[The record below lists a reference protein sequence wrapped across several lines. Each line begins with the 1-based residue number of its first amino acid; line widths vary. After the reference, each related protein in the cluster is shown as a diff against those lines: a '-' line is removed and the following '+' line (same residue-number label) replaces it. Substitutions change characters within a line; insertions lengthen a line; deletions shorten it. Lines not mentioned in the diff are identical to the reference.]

1 VAVRSKQNEL
11 VSNDAR
17 GRDGRQKARSR
28 PMPAQLA
35 ENGDRVPAQANEHQY
50 AEERK
55 SDQVECEQYCADYA
69 MSEPHGGDGD
79 DAGRHDERETA
90 SGKIEH
96 YCCDCRSAREYT
108 VRRFAAIFVTSRPP
122 AAFDG
127 RNAFS
132 ANIAIRLL
140 K

>member
-17 GRDGRQKARSR
+17 GRDGRQIARSG
-28 PMPAQLA
+28 PMAAQLA
-35 ENGDRVPAQANEHQY
+35 ENGDRVPAQANEYQH

-55 SDQVECEQYCADYA
+55 CDQVECEQHSADCV
-69 MSEPHGGDGD
+69 MSEPHRGDCD

-90 SGKIEH
+90 SGKIERH
-96 YCCDCRSAREYT
+96 CRDCRSAREYA
-108 VRRFAAIFVTSRPP
+108 VRRFAAIFVTSRSR

-127 RNAFS
+127 RS
-132 ANIAIRLL
+132 AYSAKIAIRLL

>member
-1 VAVRSKQNEL
+1 MAVRSKQNEL

-28 PMPAQLA
+28 PMAAQLA

-55 SDQVECEQYCADYA
+55 SDQVECEQYCAYCV
-69 MSEPHGGDGD
+69 MSEPHVGNGD
-79 DAGRHDERETA
+79 DAGRHDESETA
-90 SGKIEH
+90 SGKIERH
-96 YCCDCRSAREYT
+96 CRDCRSARKYA
-108 VRRFAAIFVTSRPP
+108 VRRFASIFATSRPP

-127 RNAFS
+127 
-132 ANIAIRLL
+132 
-140 K
+140 